1 MRKFIGALSLV
12 TLIAA
17 PTLTLPAGAPRC
29 PRSAP
34 RSATM
39 ARDRRQFSI
48 TNSATFSDEVHVMSD
63 VACNAANPEAGRV
76 SQVKRSLQ
84 VKRFSV
90 AAVPATGFVHGAI
103 GRHRVD
109 ALELHS
115 EYLQAKSQDDPLL
128 KVLDYC
134 TAGFVIV
141 AVVFGPGLAWL
152 LLT

>member
-1 MRKFIGALSLV
+1 
-12 TLIAA
+12 
-17 PTLTLPAGAPRC
+17 
-29 PRSAP
+29 
-34 RSATM
+34 
-39 ARDRRQFSI
+39 
-48 TNSATFSDEVHVMSD
+48 MSD

-76 SQVKRSLQ
+76 SRVKRSLQ

-103 GRHRVD
+103 ERHRVD

-128 KVLDYC
+128 
-134 TAGFVIV
+134 TGFVIV

-152 LLT
+152 LLA

>member
-1 MRKFIGALSLV
+1 
-12 TLIAA
+12 
-17 PTLTLPAGAPRC
+17 
-29 PRSAP
+29 
-34 RSATM
+34 M

-76 SQVKRSLQ
+76 SQVKR
-84 VKRFSV
+84 FSV

-103 GRHRVD
+103 ERHRVD

-152 LLT
+152 LCCFSREETSWIWTPRF

>member
-1 MRKFIGALSLV
+1 
-12 TLIAA
+12 
-17 PTLTLPAGAPRC
+17 
-29 PRSAP
+29 
-34 RSATM
+34 
-39 ARDRRQFSI
+39 
-48 TNSATFSDEVHVMSD
+48 MSD
-63 VACNAANPEAGRV
+63 GACNAANPEAGRV

-115 EYLQAKSQDDPLL
+115 EYLRAKSQDDSLL